1 MASSYPNTNLKKFKY
16 IKSKT
21 ANQTVELFNVRNH
34 QSFMAYGIALDLGTS
49 GFRSH
54 LVDLDKGGKIL
65 DTAITS
71 RHPLP
76 GANIM
81 DHMHFWM
88 KSGREITHKIIVQ
101 TIYDLINLYGKE
113 KLSQVSKLSVCGNP
127 IQLSLFENIEI
138 RDLAFAGKNK
148 LKSLGVVAPSRKAHI
163 TTAGDIGLL
172 EVDPDTEVLIPPA
185 IRHEIGADAL
195 AMIIKSGMLDKNE
208 TCMVTDYGTNA
219 EMGLYYDGEL
229 YSGSAAAGPAMEGQS
244 IEYGA
249 LASPS
254 VISDVNISDDGTWDN
269 IVLDD
274 MLNPILTAKVNP
286 ITGETVKILNY
297 ESKGVTGTGVV
308 SSIAE
313 GLKSGIISLPGISTP
328 DHKIHLTDGV
338 YLTESDIKEAGKAMG
353 AIRAGHR
360 TLMYEVGLS
369 DNDIKTM
376 YMAGASGTYVDP
388 FKAQYCGMIPRVL
401 KEVYQLGNTSLMM
414 AHDLLKSENTLDNMQ
429 DVANSISAN
438 HIMFAGNQKFEDM
451 YVLELAYWDEG
462 MPMEMY
468 NTLMEAS
475 GFPKLPDIVPPN
487 ICKRIAKSDIPDVGA
502 GVHTLEKVGMI
513 MKGKFDGCTGCRK
526 CQHGCPEKAL
536 TVYDQNDNSHV
547 INIRSDLCLGTAC
560 QACEFNCPEKVYKFI
575 DLRVC

>member
-1 MASSYPNTNLKKFKY
+1 
-16 IKSKT
+16 
-21 ANQTVELFNVRNH
+21 
-34 QSFMAYGIALDLGTS
+34 MAYGIALDLGTS

-101 TIYDLINLYGKE
+101 TIYDLISLYGKD
-113 KLSQVSKLSVCGNP
+113 KLSQVTKVSVCGNP
-127 IQLSLFENIEI
+127 IQLSLFEDIEV

-148 LKSLGVVAPSRKAHI
+148 LKSLGVVAPSRKAHT

-172 EVDPDTEVLIPPA
+172 AIDPETEILIPPA

-195 AMIIKSGMLDKNE
+195 AMIIKSGMLEKKE

-244 IEYGA
+244 IEFGA
-249 LASPS
+249 LASPG
-254 VISDVNISDDGTWDN
+254 VVSDVEVNEDGTWNN

-274 MLNPILTAKVNP
+274 KLVPIVASKVDP
-286 ITGETVKILNY
+286 VTGKETKILDY
-297 ESKGVTGTGVV
+297 RAKGITGTGTV
-308 SSIAE
+308 SCISE
-313 GLKSGIISLPGISTP
+313 GLKTGVIPLPGIDTP
-328 DHKIHLTDGV
+328 DHRVHLTNGI
-338 YLTESDIKEAGKAMG
+338 YLSEKDIKEAGKAMG

-369 DNDIKTM
+369 DWDVKTM

-388 FKAQYCGMIPRVL
+388 LKAQYCGMIPRVL
-401 KEVYQLGNTSLMM
+401 DEVYQLGNTSLMM
-414 AHDLLKSENTLDNMQ
+414 AHDLLKSDKTLDHMQ

-462 MPMEMY
+462 MPMDMY
-468 NTLMEAS
+468 NLMMESS
-475 GFPKLPDIVPPN
+475 GFPKLPDIVPPK
-487 ICKRIAKSDIPDVGA
+487 ICKRIVKSDIPDIGA
-502 GVHTLEKVGMI
+502 GLHTLEQVGMI
-513 MKGKFDGCTGCRK
+513 MKGKFTGCTGCKK
-526 CQHGCPEKAL
+526 CQRGCPEKAL
-536 TVYDQNDNSHV
+536 TVYDQTDGSHE

-560 QACEFNCPEKVYKFI
+560 QACEFNCPEKVYKFT
-575 DLRVC
+575 DLQVQYSL